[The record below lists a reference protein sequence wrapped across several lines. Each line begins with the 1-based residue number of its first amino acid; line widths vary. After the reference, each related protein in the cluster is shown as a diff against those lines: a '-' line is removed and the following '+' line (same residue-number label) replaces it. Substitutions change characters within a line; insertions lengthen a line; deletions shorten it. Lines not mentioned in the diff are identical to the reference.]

1 MYRVIAADDENMV
14 RLAMNTMINWEVNG
28 FQFCGA
34 AADGVQA
41 LALIQEHQPDLVIT
55 DIRMPNMDGL
65 ELIGKLKEKEFQ
77 GEILILSNY
86 DDFDLVR
93 TGLRRGAYDYLLKV
107 EISRESLLKK
117 IKEIKVILDK
127 EKRNRTAVPI
137 TGESK
142 KIGQPAAKEWEGFLL
157 RGENIDIADGKFQLR
172 LYALHLWQHDLRKQ
186 GGVNEQAVKSLLTD
200 IIRTNPKSFLLKP
213 DIDTYVFCDIGEKM
227 LSADIADKIQNQLGL
242 YLNLGCHMI
251 YTDILREREEV
262 KKTYVDCMAALAA
275 MFYEEE
281 SLVLKKPLIIDS
293 WNETVK
299 IWERGDEEKLI
310 IMLLR
315 GNEDMAK
322 ECLEQFLRK
331 YKEERVDPEQ
341 AKNSFFHLLNGIYY
355 MLIFREDS
363 GWDMVPIMKQIK
375 EASHFSQ
382 LRAGAYEFVRKCVS
396 KKICKKEVAELKYY
410 IDHHLSERL
419 TLSFLKDQVNLS
431 EKYMCTVFK
440 QVTGK
445 SIIEYI
451 NEKRME
457 KAGELLLTTDKRMK
471 EISDAVGIPDQFYLS
486 KLFKKHY
493 GMTPTQYKNK
503 NPYK

>member
-14 RLAMNTMINWEVNG
+14 RLAMNTMINWEANG

-41 LALIQEHQPDLVIT
+41 LALVQEYRPDLVIT

-65 ELIGKLKEKEFQ
+65 ELIEKLREEEFQ

-117 IKEIKVILDK
+117 IKEIKEILDK
-127 EKRNRTAVPI
+127 KKRKKTSVPV
-137 TGESK
+137 TGETGRIEKS
-142 KIGQPAAKEWEGFLL
+142 AAREWEGFLL
-157 RGENIDIADGKFQLR
+157 RGENIDDIADGKFQLR
-172 LYALHLWQHDLRKQ
+172 LYALCLWQRDLRKQ
-186 GGVNEQAVKSLLTD
+186 GGNEQAVKSLLTD
-200 IIRTNPKSFLLKP
+200 IIRTNPESFLLKP
-213 DIDTYVFCDIGEKM
+213 DIDTYVFGDIGEKM
-227 LSADIADKIQNQLGL
+227 FSTDIADKFQNQVGL

-251 YTDILREREEV
+251 YTDILREKEEV
-262 KKTYVDCMAALAA
+262 KKSYADCMTALAA

-281 SLVLKKPLIIDS
+281 SLVLKRPLAIAP
-293 WNETVK
+293 WNEAVK
-299 IWERGDEEKLI
+299 VWERRDEEKLI
-310 IMLLR
+310 IMLLG

-322 ECLEQFLRK
+322 ECLEGFLQK
-331 YKEERVDPEQ
+331 YKEERVNPTQ
-341 AKNSFFHLLNGIYY
+341 VKNSFFHLLNGIYY
-355 MLIFREDS
+355 MLIFREDNE
-363 GWDMVPIMKQIK
+363 WDMAPVMKQIK
-375 EASHFSQ
+375 EAIHFSQ
-382 LRAGAYEFVRKCVS
+382 LRAGTYEFVSKCVS

-445 SIIEYI
+445 SIMEYI